1 MNRAIVTLFRI
12 LGITFIVVGVII
24 TIVSMTQFDVLTY
37 RLNSGMMF
45 GIAFPFVGI
54 VLIIIAT
61 VMSTLVSN
69 KTQAS
74 ENNSE
79 QEIAKLVKDSLKS
92 EQDKDSAI
100 KVCNYCGSKVDANK
114 KSCPSCGA
122 KIK

>member
-1 MNRAIVTLFRI
+1 MNKTLITLFRI
-12 LGITFIVVGVII
+12 LGIAFLVVGVII
-24 TIVSMTQFDVLTY
+24 TIVSMTQFNVLTY

-45 GIAFPFVGI
+45 GLAFPFVGI
-54 VLIIIAT
+54 VLIVISTII
-61 VMSTLVSN
+61 STLISN

-100 KVCNYCGSKVDANK
+100 KVCHYCGSKVDANK